1 MVRQPNPNALTA
13 MQYLVWALECIEETG
28 DREASRH
35 TRLALAAL
43 GKYVPK
49 AVFIE
54 ERLRQPGPAVA
65 PGVKVCVG
73 VSGDGP
79 A

>member
-1 MVRQPNPNALTA
+1 MVRQPDPNAVTA
-13 MQYLVWALECIEETG
+13 MQYLIWSLEFIEKTG

-35 TRLALAAL
+35 TRLALTAL

-49 AVFIE
+49 AIFIE
-54 ERLRQPGPAVA
+54 ERLRQPVPAVA
-65 PGVKVCVG
+65 PE
-73 VSGDGP
+73 

>member
-1 MVRQPNPNALTA
+1 MIRQPDPNAVTA
-13 MQYLVWALECIEETG
+13 MQYLIWSLELIEKIG

-43 GKYVPK
+43 NKYVPK

-54 ERLRQPGPAVA
+54 ERLRPPGPAVA
-65 PGVKVCVG
+65 PG
-73 VSGDGP
+73 

>member
-1 MVRQPNPNALTA
+1 
-13 MQYLVWALECIEETG
+13 MQYLIWALELIEQNG
-28 DREASRH
+28 DGEAARH

-49 AVFIE
+49 AVFIQ

-65 PGVKVCVG
+65 PG
-73 VSGDGP
+73 

>member
-1 MVRQPNPNALTA
+1 MVSEPDPVALTA
-13 MQYLVWALECIEETG
+13 MQYLIWALELIEQNG
-28 DREASRH
+28 DGEAARH

-49 AVFIE
+49 AVFIQ

-65 PGVKVCVG
+65 PG
-73 VSGDGP
+73 